1 MSQSGFERVTG
12 APAAHEIF
20 AHLRDAVLTG
30 RLAPGD
36 TVASEREL
44 ALAFSVNRHSVREA
58 LQRLAHAGFIA
69 IVPGGRT
76 TVRDV
81 RATAGLDLLG
91 HLAEAAVEPNPAIV
105 RDGLE
110 MRRSIGREAARLAA
124 ERGTPESHAR
134 VAAACRA
141 YGDDATPDADRAFWR
156 EIVECS
162 GNFAFLLALNSLER
176 AVDAWP
182 DSMDPVLAA
191 DRADLLPHEPL
202 AAAIA
207 ARDSELAADLADAIL
222 TQALDTWTAL
232 ATRDPAPR
240 HTDA

>member
-12 APAAHEIF
+12 APPAHAVF
-20 AHLRDAVLTG
+20 AQLRDAVLTG

-36 TVASEREL
+36 TVTSEREL
-44 ALAFSVNRHSVREA
+44 ALAFGVNRHTVREA
-58 LQRLAHAGFIA
+58 LRRLQHAGFVA

-81 RATAGLDLLG
+81 RASAGLDLLG
-91 HLAEAAVEPNPAIV
+91 HLAEAAGEPDPSIV

-124 ERGTPESHAR
+124 GRGTPQSHVR
-134 VAAACRA
+134 VTAACAA
-141 YGDDATPDADRAFWR
+141 YGDDTTPDADRAFWR
-156 EIVECS
+156 AVVES
-162 GNFAFLLALNSLER
+162 SDNFAFLLALNSLER

-191 DRADLLPHEPL
+191 DRADLLPHAPL
-202 AAAIA
+202 AAAITAGDA
-207 ARDSELAADLADAIL
+207 ALAADLADAIL
-222 TQALDTWTAL
+222 SQALDTWGALTA
-232 ATRDPAPR
+232 RDPAPR
-240 HTDA
+240 HTDS